1 MIHNVYAW
9 IMLFTEITGFRMNG
23 EFSFECC

>member
-9 IMLFTEITGFRMNG
+9 NMLFTEITDFRMNG
-23 EFSFECC
+23 EFSFECY